1 MPHVQLSTCAPIQG
15 YDKSVVA
22 VNKMSFFSH
31 RGLNARGTCKLT
43 CFISVEYNYGDA
55 GKCVTLLSR
64 RKWRPTAWVVSDL
77 LINSVGNE
85 KMEKLHTNFYHDNGD
100 FFAVFHPG

>member
-1 MPHVQLSTCAPIQG
+1 MRPFKAT
-15 YDKSVVA
+15 DKSVVA

-43 CFISVEYNYGDA
+43 CFISVEYNDGDA